1 MNTEIQKLVSSL
13 GNSSKQVKE
22 IFGGLGE
29 EQLNWKPAPKKWSV
43 GECIEHLIV
52 TNKQYYPALDK
63 IIKGEHK
70 NSFWQSVSPLSRLWG
85 SMLIKAVSPDNA
97 KKMKTA
103 KVFEPA
109 TSSISKSIIDEF
121 VKCNDE
127 LISYLKK
134 LGSVDLKK
142 TKIYSPVNS
151 FITYSLWDAIRIITF
166 HEVRH
171 INQAKRVRETEGFPK
186 Q

>member
-1 MNTEIQKLVSSL
+1 MNAEISKLISSIED
-13 GNSSKQVKE
+13 SSKQVKE
-22 IFGGLGE
+22 SFSSLTE
-29 EQLNWKPAPKKWSV
+29 TQLNWKPAPDKWSA

-70 NSFWQSVSPLSRLWG
+70 NSFWQSVSPLSGLWG
-85 SMLIKAVSPDNA
+85 SILIKAVSPDNA

-109 TSSISKSIIDEF
+109 TSSISKEILDEF

-151 FITYSLWDAIRIITF
+151 FITYSLWDAIRIITY

-171 INQAKRVRETEGFPK
+171 INQAKRVTETEGFPK